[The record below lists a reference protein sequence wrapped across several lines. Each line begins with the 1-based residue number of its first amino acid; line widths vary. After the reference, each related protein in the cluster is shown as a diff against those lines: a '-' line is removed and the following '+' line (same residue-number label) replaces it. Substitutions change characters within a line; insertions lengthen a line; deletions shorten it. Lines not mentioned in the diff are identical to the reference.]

1 MVELMDQRLHYEV
14 NGTGAPVL
22 LIHGTGSS
30 LRVWD
35 PVVHLLAARRTV
47 IAVDL
52 PGFGFSP
59 PMTSGPPPTPAGY
72 ARVLADLLR
81 ELGYDSAHVAGNSV
95 GGWTA
100 LEAAKLGVARL
111 VVALAPAGLW
121 AQRAPVYAGL
131 SVSLTRLSCRLLD
144 PLMPAL
150 LSRPLGRR
158 LAMWQQ
164 FAHPER
170 LLPLAAV
177 EAAKAFAYSPGFD
190 EHLMATG
197 RERFVGGRSIEVP
210 VTVAFGERDRLLLR
224 SQSRHRVELPPQTR
238 WFELPDCGH
247 VPTYDDPSLVARV
260 LLEGSAPPDRGSAAS
275 P

>member
-1 MVELMDQRLHYEV
+1 MVTLMDQGLHYEV
-14 NGTGAPVL
+14 NGTGAPLL

-35 PVVHLLAARRTV
+35 PVVYLLAARRTV

-100 LEAAKLGVARL
+100 LEVAKLGVARS

-121 AQRAPVYAGL
+121 ARRAPLYAGF
-131 SVSLTRLSCRLLD
+131 SVSVTRLCCRMLD

-150 LSRPLGRR
+150 LSHPRGRK

-170 LLPLAAV
+170 LPPRAAV
-177 EAAKAFAYSPGFD
+177 EAARTFAYSPGFD
-190 EHLMATG
+190 EHLVATG

-210 VTVAFGERDRLLLR
+210 VTVAFGERDRLLLP
-224 SQSRHRVELPPQTR
+224 SQSRHREELPPQTR
-238 WFELPDCGH
+238 WCELPDCGH
-247 VPTYDDPSLVARV
+247 VPTYDDPFLVARL
-260 LLEGSAPPDRGSAAS
+260 LLEGSAPSDRLPAAS

>member
-1 MVELMDQRLHYEV
+1 MVTLMDQGLHYEV
-14 NGTGAPVL
+14 NGTGAPLL

-35 PVVHLLAARRTV
+35 PVVYLLAARRTV

-100 LEAAKLGVARL
+100 LEVAKLGVARS

-121 AQRAPVYAGL
+121 ARRAPLYAGL
-131 SVSLTRLSCRLLD
+131 SRKCHA
-144 PLMPAL
+144 AL
-150 LSRPLGRR
+150 VPTARSPHAGAA
-158 LAMWQQ
+158 LASVGTQ
-164 FAHPER
+164 AHDV
-170 LLPLAAV
+170 AAV
-177 EAAKAFAYSPGFD
+177 RSPRRRAGSRRCR
-190 EHLMATG
+190 G
-197 RERFVGGRSIEVP
+197 CQGV
-210 VTVAFGERDRLLLR
+210 RLF
-224 SQSRHRVELPPQTR
+224 SRVR
-238 WFELPDCGH
+238 
-247 VPTYDDPSLVARV
+247 
-260 LLEGSAPPDRGSAAS
+260 
-275 P
+275 